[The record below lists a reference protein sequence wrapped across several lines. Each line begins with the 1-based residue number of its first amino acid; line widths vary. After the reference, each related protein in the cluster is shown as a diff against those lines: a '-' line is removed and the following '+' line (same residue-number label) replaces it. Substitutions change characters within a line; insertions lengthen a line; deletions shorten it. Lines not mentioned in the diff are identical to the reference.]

1 MTKQTIKNKN
11 SDDLKENLE
20 LDSETEL
27 KIGFYEL
34 AFFLSP
40 QLGESQLKETI
51 DQLTNKIKEEGG
63 EMLYFEIPELKKI
76 AYPIKKQNEGY
87 FSFCQFKILKD
98 KIQDLEKEWQG
109 NEKFLRYLL
118 IKLNPKEDLIK
129 SKRGEERSDEGE
141 VSKGSE
147 GLKEKRLISKGKK
160 ETKISAKKIE
170 EKKEETTSQEKTEG
184 EKEVDLDE
192 LEKKINEIL
201 NK

>member
-129 SKRGEERSDEGE
+129 SKRGGERGEGE
-141 VSKGSE
+141 VSDGSE
-147 GLKEKRLISKGKK
+147 ELKEKRLISKGKK

-170 EKKEETTSQEKTEG
+170 EEKEETISQEKTEG
-184 EKEVDLDE
+184 AKEVDLDE

>member
-1 MTKQTIKNKN
+1 MTKQTIKN

-98 KIQDLEKEWQG
+98 KIQDLEKEWQR

-129 SKRGEERSDEGE
+129 SKKGGERGEGE
-141 VSKGSE
+141 VSE
-147 GLKEKRLISKGKK
+147 GLEELKEKRLISKGKK

-170 EKKEETTSQEKTEG
+170 EEKEATTSQEKTEG
-184 EKEVDLDE
+184 AKEVDLDE

>member
-1 MTKQTIKNKN
+1 MTKQKIKN

-20 LDSETEL
+20 LDNETEL

-98 KIQDLEKEWQG
+98 KLQDLEKEWQR

-129 SKRGEERSDEGE
+129 SKKGEERSEGE
-141 VSKGSE
+141 VSKRSE
-147 GLKEKRLISKGKK
+147 ELKEKKLISKGKK

-170 EKKEETTSQEKTEG
+170 EEKEETISQEKTEG
-184 EKEVDLDE
+184 AKEVDLDE

>member
-1 MTKQTIKNKN
+1 MTKQTIKN

-20 LDSETEL
+20 LDIETEL

-129 SKRGEERSDEGE
+129 SKKSEEAGEGE
-141 VSKGSE
+141 ISEGSE
-147 GLKEKRLISKGKK
+147 ELKEKRLISKGKK
-160 ETKISAKKIE
+160 EKKISAKKIE
-170 EKKEETTSQEKTEG
+170 EEKDETTSQEKTEG
-184 EKEVDLDE
+184 VKEVDLDE

>member
-1 MTKQTIKNKN
+1 MTKQTIKN

-98 KIQDLEKEWQG
+98 KIQDLEKEWQR

-129 SKRGEERSDEGE
+129 SKKGEERSEGE
-141 VSKGSE
+141 VSKRSE
-147 GLKEKRLISKGKK
+147 ELKEKKLISKGKK

-170 EKKEETTSQEKTEG
+170 EEKEETISQEKTEG
-184 EKEVDLDE
+184 AKEVDLDE
-192 LEKKINEIL
+192 LEKKINEFL

>member
-63 EMLYFEIPELKKI
+63 EVLYFEIPELKKI

-98 KIQDLEKEWQG
+98 KIQDLEKEWQR

-129 SKRGEERSDEGE
+129 SKKGEERSEGE
-141 VSKGSE
+141 VSKRLE
-147 GLKEKRLISKGKK
+147 ELKEKRLISKGKK
-160 ETKISAKKIE
+160 EKKISAKKIE
-170 EKKEETTSQEKTEG
+170 EEKDETTSQEKTEG
-184 EKEVDLDE
+184 VKEVDLDE

>member
-98 KIQDLEKEWQG
+98 KLQDLEKEWQR

-129 SKRGEERSDEGE
+129 SKKGEERSEGE
-141 VSKGSE
+141 VSKRSE
-147 GLKEKRLISKGKK
+147 ELKEKKLISKGKK

-170 EKKEETTSQEKTEG
+170 EEKEETTSQEKTEG
-184 EKEVDLDE
+184 AKEVDLDE

>member
-129 SKRGEERSDEGE
+129 SKKGGERGEGE
-141 VSKGSE
+141 VSE
-147 GLKEKRLISKGKK
+147 GLEELKEKRLISKGKK

-170 EKKEETTSQEKTEG
+170 EEKEATTSQEKTEG
-184 EKEVDLDE
+184 AKEVDLDE

>member
-129 SKRGEERSDEGE
+129 SKKGEERSEGE
-141 VSKGSE
+141 VSKRSE
-147 GLKEKRLISKGKK
+147 ELKEKKLISKGKK

-170 EKKEETTSQEKTEG
+170 EEKEATTSQEKTEG
-184 EKEVDLDE
+184 AKEVDLDE

>member
-1 MTKQTIKNKN
+1 MTKQTIKN

-20 LDSETEL
+20 LDNETEL

-98 KIQDLEKEWQG
+98 KLQDLEKEWQR

-129 SKRGEERSDEGE
+129 SKKGEERSEGE
-141 VSKGSE
+141 VSKRSE
-147 GLKEKRLISKGKK
+147 ELKEKKLISKGKK

-170 EKKEETTSQEKTEG
+170 EEKEETTSQEKTEG
-184 EKEVDLDE
+184 AKEVDLDE

>member
-1 MTKQTIKNKN
+1 MTKQTIKN

-98 KIQDLEKEWQG
+98 KIQDLEKEWQR

-129 SKRGEERSDEGE
+129 SKKGEERSEGE
-141 VSKGSE
+141 VSKRSE
-147 GLKEKRLISKGKK
+147 ELKEKKLISKGKK

-170 EKKEETTSQEKTEG
+170 EEKEETISQEKTEG
-184 EKEVDLDE
+184 AKEVDLDE